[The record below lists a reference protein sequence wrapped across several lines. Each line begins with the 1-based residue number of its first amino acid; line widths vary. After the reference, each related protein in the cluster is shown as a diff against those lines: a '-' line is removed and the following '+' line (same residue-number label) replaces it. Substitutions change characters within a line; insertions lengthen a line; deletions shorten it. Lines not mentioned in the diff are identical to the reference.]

1 MAIADQKSYLQP
13 LSAELMKIWP
23 ENRTINIVCHG
34 HSAPAGYAGF
44 HAVDTFNAYPHLLHR
59 MLKERYPMAVINVI
73 VTAIGG
79 ECSAAGEKRFA
90 SDVLPLR
97 PDLITIDYALNDRF
111 VGLEKAEQ
119 AWRSMI
125 EQALARK
132 IKVLLLTPGLEAD
145 CSTQNPELAV
155 AHAEQIRRLA
165 AEYEVGLADCFE
177 AFQQYCAKGGQ
188 ISDLLSWINH
198 CNRDGH
204 RLIARE
210 IFRWLPILAPT

>member
-13 LSAELMKIWP
+13 LSTELMRIWP
-23 ENRTINIVCHG
+23 DNRTINIVCHG

-44 HAVDTFNAYPHLLHR
+44 HVVDTFNAYPHLLHR

-79 ECSAAGEKRFA
+79 ECSASGEKRFA

-97 PDLITIDYALNDRF
+97 PDLITIDYALNDRYI
-111 VGLEKAEQ
+111 GLEQAEQ

>member
-23 ENRTINIVCHG
+23 DNRTINIVCHG

-44 HAVDTFNAYPHLLHR
+44 HLVDTFNAYPHLLHR
-59 MLKERYPMAVINVI
+59 MLKERCPMAVINMI
-73 VTAIGG
+73 VTAVGG
-79 ECSAAGEKRFA
+79 ENAETGEKRFA
-90 SDVLPLR
+90 RDVLSLR

-111 VGLEKAEQ
+111 VGLERAEQ
-119 AWRSMI
+119 AWKSMI
-125 EQALARK
+125 EQALAKK
-132 IKVLLLTPGLEAD
+132 IKVLLLTPGMEAA
-145 CSTQNPELAV
+145 CSQHDPELAV
-155 AHAEQIRRLA
+155 AHAKQVRRLA
-165 AEYEVGLADCFE
+165 AEYGTGLADCFE
-177 AFQQYCAKGGQ
+177 VFQQYCDRGGQ